1 MSQASGILP
10 CPDERGSGMELEL
23 ALLIGPEAPGSAPE
37 YVISVCASDRR
48 SVTLSSL
55 ATGAVATW
63 SPKTPSE
70 GDLAS
75 TITGLVA
82 IHLMGAQCEDALRSD
97 EVDLDR
103 KSYGPFPSDPATVL
117 AEFGATIHVVVP
129 VGEQFDL
136 GFLEVLPFVTL
147 AVCAA
152 EGR

>member
-1 MSQASGILP
+1 
-10 CPDERGSGMELEL
+10 MELEL

-63 SPKTPSE
+63 IPKTPSD

-82 IHLMGAQCEDALRSD
+82 IHLMGIPTDNSLRSD
-97 EVDLDR
+97 FVDFNLQ
-103 KSYGPFPSDPATVL
+103 SYGPFPSDPATVL
-117 AEFGATIHVVVP
+117 AEFGATIHAVVP

-136 GFLEVLPFVTL
+136 GFFEALPYVTL

>member
-1 MSQASGILP
+1 MSQASGMLP

-37 YVISVCASDRR
+37 YVISVCAGNRR
-48 SVTLSSL
+48 SVTLTSL

-63 SPKTPSE
+63 IPKSPSNA
-70 GDLAS
+70 DLAA

-82 IHLMGAQCEDALRSD
+82 IHLMGVASEDALRSD
-97 EVDLDR
+97 EVDLDL

-117 AEFGATIHVVVP
+117 AEFGATIHAVVP

-136 GFLEVLPFVTL
+136 GFLEALPYVTL

-152 EGR
+152 EG